1 MTPGTRHDCSHA
13 PLCTHDVLF
22 WGRGNGKGN
31 GSTPPLF
38 QRLPSAASSTAFEHS
53 RCSVRAPVHRSRD
66 ARPVTISKYRNS
78 GMIHLDVASNY
89 QPSVQPNAY
98 LLANTRETQ
107 EGCDI
112 AKMTARCALYMSAL
126 KVNPKEEV
134 VGGRGWYH
142 SKERC

>member
-1 MTPGTRHDCSHA
+1 MHHCARTMSYSGGGETERGTA
-13 PLCTHDVLF
+13 LPLPSFNV
-22 WGRGNGKGN
+22 
-31 GSTPPLF
+31 SPPPL
-38 QRLPSAASSTAFEHS
+38 LPLAFEHS